1 MNVKPISQTL
11 ARPTALRRLTWLL
24 LASLLLLSLIGVQP
38 AHAAGTI
45 VVSGTCSL
53 IDAITAANTDTATG
67 GCPAGAGADT
77 IELEADVTYT
87 LDIVNNS
94 SVEQGGDNG
103 LPRINSE
110 IVINGNGATIARDPS
125 APLFRLFEV
134 EATGDLTLNDVTL
147 QGGDAGASSY
157 VPGAIGSDGN
167 VTLNRT
173 VFTQNRNAV
182 NVYFPGVLMVKDTTM
197 YDNYG
202 NFAIS
207 AYDATISYSTIS
219 KNSGTGIQNY
229 TLSLSHSTVSGNT
242 SGVRFANGLIDNST
256 VSGNESGITVLNY
269 YNEVVNATIQD
280 STVTGNTAGGIII
293 TNFYLDASNVTLNL
307 KQTLVAGNT
316 GNGSAHE
323 IDNQLGGVIVAD
335 NYNLIGTDGNANS
348 LGFTPSGTDLVP
360 SESLADILDTALQDN
375 GGATLTHALVG
386 NSPALDAIPA
396 SDCATTT
403 DQRDVSRPQGASCDI
418 GAFELVDSTPPVITP
433 NVSGTLGGNG
443 WYTSDVQVSWTVSD
457 DESAIT
463 STNGCDATSINSDT
477 TGTTLSC
484 EATSYGGTKSVSVT
498 IKRDATAPTASA
510 STSGTPGNNGWYVSD
525 VTVSFSGSDALS
537 GIASCDAD
545 VILSSDGAGQST
557 SGVCT
562 DNAGN
567 VSATATASGINI
579 DKTAPVVS
587 VTGVS
592 DGATY
597 TLGSVPT
604 ADCDTTDALS
614 GVDTEA
620 SLSLSGGN
628 PDGSGTITATC
639 DGALDNAGNSGS
651 ASVTYMEII
660 PNTAPTADPGGP
672 YLGAVNTTVQFDGS
686 ASSDPETDS
695 LTYAWDFGDS
705 SSGEGVMPSHSYAD
719 AGVYTVCLTVN
730 DGALSSEANC
740 TMAVVYDPSA
750 GFVTGGGWIDSPAG
764 AYTADPSLSG
774 KATFGFVSKYKKG
787 ASVPTGTTAF
797 AFDMAGFEFYSDN
810 YEWLV
815 VNKSGIN
822 AQFKGSGTVNAAL
835 DPNGNPYKFMLWAG
849 DGSPDTFRI
858 RIWWEDT
865 SGAENVVYDNG
876 SDQPI
881 NAGNIVVHKSK

>member
-11 ARPTALRRLTWLL
+11 ARPTALKRLTWLL

-45 VVSGTCSL
+45 VVSDTCSL

-87 LDIVNNS
+87 LTLVNNS
-94 SVEQGGDNG
+94 STEQGGDNG
-103 LPRINSE
+103 LPKINSD

-134 EATGDLTLNDVTL
+134 EETGDLTLNDVTL

-157 VPGAIGSDGN
+157 VPGAIGSNGN

-173 VFTQNRNAV
+173 VFTQNRNPV
-182 NVYFPGVLMVKDTTM
+182 TVSYPGVLMVKHSTL
-197 YDNYG
+197 YNNYG
-202 NFAIS
+202 VTGAAIK
-207 AYDATISYSTIS
+207 AYNATISYSTIS
-219 KNSGTGIQNY
+219 NNNGDGISSW

-242 SGVRFANGLIDNST
+242 TGVVLFADGLIDNST
-256 VSGNESGITVLNY
+256 VSGNEYGITVANASGV
-269 YNEVVNATIQD
+269 VVNATIQD
-280 STVTGNTAGGIII
+280 STVTGNPAGGIMI
-293 TNFYLDASNVTLNL
+293 TEIPPIGDASQITLTL
-307 KQTLVAGNT
+307 KQSLVAGNT
-316 GNGSAHE
+316 GDGSAYE

-348 LGFTPSGTDLVP
+348 LGFAPSGTDLVP
-360 SESLADILDTALQDN
+360 SEALADILDTALQDN

-386 NSPALDAIPA
+386 NSPALNAIPA
-396 SDCATTT
+396 SDCATAT

-433 NVSGTLGGNG
+433 NVSGTLGNNG

-463 STNGCDATSINSDT
+463 STTDCDATTINSDT
-477 TGTTLSC
+477 TGATLTC

-525 VTVSFSGSDALS
+525 VTVSFSGIDDTS

-545 VILSSDGAGQST
+545 VILSSDGTDQSA
-557 SGVCT
+557 SGTCS

-567 VSATATASGINI
+567 DTTVTASGINI

-587 VTGVS
+587 VAGVS

-604 ADCDTTDALS
+604 AGCDTSDATS
-614 GVDTEA
+614 GLDTSA
-620 SLSLSGGN
+620 SLTLTGGN

-639 DGALDNAGNSGS
+639 DGALDNAGNGGS
-651 ASVTYMEII
+651 ASVTYMVITPQQAI
-660 PNTAPTADPGGP
+660 
-672 YLGAVNTTVQFDGS
+672 
-686 ASSDPETDS
+686 TD
-695 LTYAWDFGDS
+695 L
-705 SSGEGVMPSHSYAD
+705 E
-719 AGVYTVCLTVN
+719 N
-730 DGALSSEANC
+730 DIQ
-740 TMAVVYDPSA
+740 T
-750 GFVTGGGWIDSPAG
+750 
-764 AYTADPSLSG
+764 
-774 KATFGFVSKYKKG
+774 
-787 ASVPTGTTAF
+787 
-797 AFDMAGFEFYSDN
+797 
-810 YEWLV
+810 LV
-815 VNKSGIN
+815 VNGTLKTGQANGLTHPLDN
-822 AQFKGSGTVNAAL
+822 AIRSLDKGHIDDACNQLDDFIADVNEKTPTPL
-835 DPNGNPYKFMLWAG
+835 DA
-849 DGSPDTFRI
+849 DTATELI
-858 RIWWEDT
+858 A
-865 SGAENVVYDNG
+865 SAEAIQTAIG
-876 SDQPI
+876 CP
-881 NAGNIVVHKSK
+881 